1 MPLYVRDQG
10 GKDFEKVP
18 QGVHIAVCNMVVDV
32 GQQANKRYGKSQ
44 HKVYVRWEIPGK
56 RISWQDQQGG
66 KHEGPMT
73 IGTFYTASLSE
84 KALLRRD
91 LENWRGRAFTDAEL
105 QKFDLFNILGV
116 PCQIM
121 VKHNTDGAKVYA
133 NVAGVMCLPPGASKP
148 KAENDLIKWSP
159 DDGAQW
165 EQLPEWLRK
174 RIEESRPQQSSGQAN
189 GYGSGDPDP
198 EFSDDIPF

>member
-18 QGVHIAVCNMVVDV
+18 QGVHIAVCNLVADIGM
-32 GQQANKRYGKSQ
+32 QNNKRYGKSQ
-44 HKVYVRWEIPGK
+44 HKVYVRWEIPSK
-56 RISWQDQQGG
+56 RIKWEDKEGTP
-66 KHEGPMT
+66 HEGPMT

-105 QKFDLFNILGV
+105 QKFDLFNILGAG
-116 PCQIM
+116 CQIM
-121 VKHNTDGAKVYA
+121 VKHNTDGNKVYA
-133 NVAGVMCLPPGASKP
+133 NVAGVMCLPPGAAKP
-148 KAENDLIKWSP
+148 KAENELIKWAP

-165 EQLPEWLRK
+165 EKLPEWLRK
-174 RIEESRPQQSSGQAN
+174 RIEESHPISNTAPAQQPN
-189 GYGSGDPDP
+189 GSDP
-198 EFSDDIPF
+198 EFDDDIPF